1 MRSKNFIPILSA
13 LLIATGLVS
22 PGLAATAPAP
32 TVSVPESIIAR
43 NVPQI
48 PQEGTEELLPYENLR
63 TANFLDW
70 HPTERRMLIRT
81 RFAESPQ
88 IHEVAMPMGAR
99 TQLTYYKDQVMAALY
114 RPGRP

>member
-1 MRSKNFIPILSA
+1 MRSKIFIPILSA
-13 LLIATGLVS
+13 LLIA
-22 PGLAATAPAP
+22 PGISSEASAATGPAP
-32 TVSVPESIIAR
+32 TISVPESIIAR

-63 TANFLDW
+63 TANLVDW

-99 TQLTYYKDQVMAALY
+99 TQLTYYRDQVMGAQY